1 MRIDTGRLRDEPEI
15 SLTSLIDV
23 VFTLII
29 FFVVTTTFDEQS
41 ALRLSLPEA
50 SAPAT
55 MEPEAALVV
64 TVDADGRYF
73 VGEDEVLRRD
83 ADSLRQAIARV
94 AGEDRSRPV
103 VLRADASAR
112 HQDVVR
118 AMDVLGQLGFS
129 RVSIATQAGES
140 E

>member
-129 RVSIATQAGES
+129 RVSIATQAGEP